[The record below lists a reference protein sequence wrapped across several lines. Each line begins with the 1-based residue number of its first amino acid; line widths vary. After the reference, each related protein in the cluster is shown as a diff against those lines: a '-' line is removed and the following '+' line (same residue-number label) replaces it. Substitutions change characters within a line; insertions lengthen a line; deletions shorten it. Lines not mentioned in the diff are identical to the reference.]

1 MERKR
6 QQDSPHSPDT
16 LLVIRHHP
24 LSGLGRWVGL
34 VHSIVDTLGFVEE
47 PSPYPTPHQWG
58 SLTWHF
64 PLRANT
70 VLLRLITSSSFSP
83 YISSRSFSFCQGV
96 NDHLDPPPGTHDSP
110 LQAQLCAGFSSIV
123 FPRSS
128 AHIHTSLVP
137 GLQACCSI
145 SAQPTSS
152 TSLSKN

>member
-6 QQDSPHSPDT
+6 QQTVLTH
-16 LLVIRHHP
+16 LVIRHHP
-24 LSGLGRWVGL
+24 LSGLGRWVRL

-64 PLRANT
+64 PSRASA

-96 NDHLDPPPGTHDSP
+96 NDPLDPPPGTRDSP
-110 LQAQLCAGFSSIV
+110 LQAQLCAGFLSIV

-128 AHIHTSLVP
+128 THIHISLVP
-137 GLQACCSI
+137 GLQACGPI
-145 SAQPTSS
+145 SAQPNSS
-152 TSLSKN
+152 TPLSRN